1 MQAPTVADRE
11 VDPIV
16 WRAIAGNSVKIPPV
30 GTRVYYF
37 PQGHAEHATFTSPA
51 VMSPGMPAFTLCRV
65 LSVRFLAE
73 SDTDEVYARIF
84 LHPISQSEVDEVTM
98 REEEVVEDEIVS
110 FVKILTPS
118 DANNGG
124 GFSVPRFCA
133 DSIYPRL
140 DFEAEPP
147 VQNLSIRDIK
157 GVAWEFRHIYR
168 GTPRRHLLTTGWS
181 KFVNSKQLVAG
192 DSAVFMRRTANNQ
205 LYVGVRRAI
214 RRNDDSQKWT
224 SSFLMREHI
233 NNGGSP
239 DVSWG
244 IRKGRMT
251 MEAVAAVAEKAAR
264 GVPFEVSC
272 YPRDDW
278 AGFVVKAQEVQMA
291 LNMPWTVGM
300 RVKMAVEAE
309 DSSRTA
315 CYQGTVSSVILNE
328 SGPWRGSPWRMLQ
341 ITWEEPE
348 VLQHANRVNPWQVE
362 CFPPIPQFLPP
373 SKKIKLPNGLLPDGE
388 RSPFP
393 MTGLGSF
400 PMTGLGNFPMTGLGN
415 FPMTGLGSFPM
426 TGLGSFHV
434 TGLGS
439 FPMTGLGNSTIGL
452 SSPSLGNFTSS
463 PAGMQGARHDQVS
476 VSSLSNV
483 KSNNLGL
490 CTNNS
495 LDEEIKAKLDSVS
508 PKLNIGSSYSDNL
521 SLDSQSSVHF
531 GDNELITKPGSS
543 SFTKDRFSTFQLF
556 GKVIHVERVE
566 GALDGF
572 GFSESDNVEVY
583 KEIDDPSNSD
593 ISPNKDDPSNSDV
606 SPNKPFKLFDN
617 PDVQHE

>member
-1 MQAPTVADRE
+1 MQAPTAADRE

-16 WRAIAGNSVKIPPV
+16 WRAIAGKSVQIPPV
-30 GTRVYYF
+30 GSRVYYF
-37 PQGHAEHATFTSPA
+37 PQGHAEHATFTSPG
-51 VMSPGMPAFTLCRV
+51 VLSPGIPAFILCRV

-73 SDTDEVYARIF
+73 SDTDEAFAKIF
-84 LHPISQSEVDEVTM
+84 LHPISPSEVDEVTVSE
-98 REEEVVEDEIVS
+98 EEEVEDKIVS

-133 DSIYPRL
+133 DSIFPRL
-140 DFEAEPP
+140 NFEAEPP
-147 VQNLSIRDIK
+147 VQNLCIRDIK
-157 GVAWEFRHIYR
+157 GGVWEFRHIYR

-192 DSAVFMRRTANNQ
+192 DSAVFMRKTGNNQ

-214 RRNDDSQKWT
+214 KRNDNSQKWT

-233 NNGGSP
+233 NSGGSL

-251 MEAVAAVAEKAAR
+251 MEAVVAVAEMAAR
-264 GVPFEVSC
+264 GVPFVVSC

-278 AGFVVKAQEVQMA
+278 ADFVVKAQAVEMA
-291 LNMPWTVGM
+291 LNMPWTVGT
-300 RVKMAVEAE
+300 RVKMAVETE

-315 CYQGTVSSVILNE
+315 CFQGTVSSVILTE

-341 ITWEEPE
+341 ITWDEPE

-362 CFPPIPQFLPP
+362 CILPIPQFLPP

-400 PMTGLGNFPMTGLGN
+400 PMTGLG
-415 FPMTGLGSFPM
+415 
-426 TGLGSFHV
+426 
-434 TGLGS
+434 S
-439 FPMTGLGNSTIGL
+439 FPMTGLGNPTIGL
-452 SSPSLGNFTSS
+452 GSPSLGNCTSF
-463 PAGMQGARHDQVS
+463 PVGMQGARHDQVC

-508 PKLNIGSSYSDNL
+508 TKLNIGSSYSDNL
-521 SLDSQSSVHF
+521 SPDSQSSVHF

-543 SFTKDRFSTFQLF
+543 SLTNDRFSTFQLF
-556 GKVIHVERVE
+556 GRVIHVERVE
-566 GALDGF
+566 EALDGF
-572 GFSESDNVEVY
+572 GFSESDNVQVFR
-583 KEIDDPSNSD
+583 EIDDPSNSDVSPNKDDPSNSD